1 MSATHLTG
9 PIFAGNVLQSD
20 GTGNLAGVG
29 GSAGTANVGQT
40 VMAQSQV
47 VTQASGATTIVIPA
61 QSQITR
67 ITLMVTT
74 AWTGAA
80 TTLGLGTTVSATALT
95 LAGAVAGG
103 SLLSA
108 PVLGNL
114 STATT
119 GGTLAAATYYYK
131 VTALGATGETI
142 GSNEASITTT
152 GTTSTVTLTWS
163 AVVGATGYRVYRG
176 TSAGGESV
184 YYAPGNVTTYTDTNA
199 ASTGGTP
206 PTANTAISLG
216 LVTITPGTGATQIGN
231 WDNVGLN
238 DIQIA
243 LTSTNTGSGV
253 GTLTVEYVQSNNL
266 AS

>member
-1 MSATHLTG
+1 MTATHFTG

-74 AWTGAA
+74 VWSGVA
-80 TTLGLGTTVSATALT
+80 TTLGVGTTASATALT
-95 LAGAVAGG
+95 AAGAVAGG
-103 SLLSA
+103 
-108 PVLGNL
+108 
-114 STATT
+114 TA
-119 GGTLAAATYYYK
+119 GL
-131 VTALGATGETI
+131 
-142 GSNEASITTT
+142 IT
-152 GTTSTVTLTWS
+152 V
-163 AVVGATGYRVYRG
+163 
-176 TSAGGESV
+176 
-184 YYAPGNVTTYTDTNA
+184 
-199 ASTGGTP
+199 
-206 PTANTAISLG
+206 
-216 LVTITPGTGATQIGN
+216 TPGTGATQIGN
-231 WDNVGLN
+231 WDNVGN
-238 DIQIA
+238 TDIQIA
-243 LTSTNTGSGV
+243 VTSTNTGTGV